1 MVWALSWSSDNEWTG
16 SSSERCALLTIKM
29 HQLLNCVVTFRE
41 GMDLARLCFPSL
53 SESLRHNQV
62 FHDKLGEITS
72 PLCISFLLG
81 KTVV

>member
-1 MVWALSWSSDNEWTG
+1 MNRQLFRKVCS
-16 SSSERCALLTIKM
+16 LTCGTEQM
-29 HQLLNCVVTFRE
+29 HQLLNCVVKPHE
-41 GMDLARLCFPSL
+41 GMDLARFCFPSL

-81 KTVV
+81 KNSGIE

>member
-1 MVWALSWSSDNEWTG
+1 MDRQLFRKVCS
-16 SSSERCALLTIKM
+16 LTCKTEQM
-29 HQLLNCVVTFRE
+29 YQLLICVVTPLE
-41 GMDLARLCFPSL
+41 GMGLAKLCFPSL

-62 FHDKLGEITS
+62 FHDKLGDITS

>member
-1 MVWALSWSSDNEWTG
+1 MDRQLFRKVCS
-16 SSSERCALLTIKM
+16 LTCETEQM
-29 HQLLNCVVTFRE
+29 HQLLNCVETPRE
-41 GMDLARLCFPSL
+41 GMDLARLCFPPL

-62 FHDKLGEITS
+62 FHDKLKEITS